1 MKKTIRIITIY
12 LLLSTF
18 FAGNSFAVIKSP
30 APTPTPTPGN
40 NLEQQISNLRDKIA
54 SRVAQLKLV
63 DKRGIIGTVSDVTQ
77 TQITLTD
84 QDGNT
89 RFVDVDELTKF
100 SSPSAKASF
109 GISDIK
115 KGATVGVL
123 GLYNKES
130 RRILA
135 RFVDVLILP
144 VYVSGAVTD
153 IDAKNYSLTLLTAN
167 KNIYSVDIENITK
180 TLSFD
185 GTSSLV
191 KSGFS
196 KIEQAERITI
206 IGFPDIANPKHIIA
220 SRILIFPTLPI
231 DPRITVVKPQDLQ
244 LQGTVVPATGS
255 GRKLTPITR

>member
-1 MKKTIRIITIY
+1 MKKIIIAVV
-12 LLLSTF
+12 LSLTLATL
-18 FAGNSFAVIKSP
+18 FAGKTLAISASP
-30 APTPTPTPGN
+30 TATPTPGN
-40 NLEQQISNLRDKIA
+40 NLEQQINALKDKIA

-63 DKRGIIGTVSDVTQ
+63 DKRGIIGTVSETTQ
-77 TQITLTD
+77 TQITLID

-144 VYVSGAVTD
+144 VQISGAVTD
-153 IDAKNYSLTLLTAN
+153 IDSKNYTLNVATAE
-167 KNIYSVDIENITK
+167 KNTYSIDIENITK
-180 TLSFD
+180 TLGFD
-185 GTSSLV
+185 GTSLT

-196 KIEQAERITI
+196 KITQAERITV

-220 SRILIFPTLPI
+220 SRLLLFPTLPI
-231 DPRITVVKPQDLQ
+231 DPRITVVKPEELQ

-255 GRKLTPITR
+255 GRKLTPLNK